1 MSSEVAIWVDGVSKR
16 YQQSAK
22 SRRGAKRVFAAGNDR
37 GDGELWTLKDVSFR
51 VYKGETLGIIG
62 RNGAGKTTLL
72 RVISGITQ
80 PTSGSVKVSGSIAPV
95 LALQSGFNPQFSG
108 RENIY
113 FKCAVMGLSRK
124 ETDERIEQIVDFANI
139 HEFIDRPLRTY
150 SNGMRARLA
159 FAVAFHAEPEILVI
173 DEVLAVGDEPFR
185 RKCMARIVSL
195 KEKGATILFVSHG
208 PALVLQLCDRA
219 VLLDNGELLIAGDPK
234 LVISSYQ
241 RFIYAPHEERSKVRA
256 DLRALATNGET
267 DHGAVPAAAPPPPAG
282 KAPSRGPNAD
292 FDPTVVPESTARS
305 VAQGAHIND
314 TAILDQKDR
323 RVNLL
328 APRRE
333 YKLGLRLVFQQPA
346 ARARVSMMIKTTE
359 GLEIGGA
366 WSQPDCD
373 SLAFVEQGSRLLVTF
388 PFSTHLAPGV
398 YFVDVAVFALIEG
411 KETLLQRIVDATAF
425 QVHPDEE
432 RPITGLTDLSAIP
445 VCDVQLQPVQKHAA
459 GTREPAK

>member
-1 MSSEVAIWVDGVSKR
+1 MSSEVVIWVDSVSKR
-16 YQQSAK
+16 YEPAAK
-22 SRRGAKRVFAAGNDR
+22 SRRSAKPVSAAGK
-37 GDGELWTLKDVSFR
+37 GLVDGQHWTLKDVSFR

-72 RVISGITQ
+72 RAISGITQ

-108 RENIY
+108 RENVY

-139 HEFIDRPLRTY
+139 HEFIDRPLKTY

-185 RKCMARIVSL
+185 RKCIARIASL
-195 KEKGATILFVSHG
+195 KEKGTTILFVSHG

-219 VLLDNGELLIAGDPK
+219 ILLDNGELLIAGDPK

-256 DLRALATNGET
+256 DLRALGTNGET
-267 DHGAVPAAAPPPPAG
+267 DPGAAPATAPPTAAE
-282 KAPSRGPNAD
+282 KAPARAASAD
-292 FDPTVVPESTARS
+292 FDPTVVPESTVPS
-305 VAQGAHIND
+305 VPQGARIND
-314 TAILDQKDR
+314 ATILDQKNR

-333 YKLGLRLVFQQPA
+333 YRLGLRVAFQQPA
-346 ARARVSMMIKTTE
+346 ARARVSMMIKTAE

-373 SLAFVEQGSRLLVTF
+373 SLAFVEQGSRLLISF
-388 PFSTHLAPGV
+388 PFSTHLAPGM

-411 KETLLQRIVDATAF
+411 KETVLQRIVDATAF

-432 RPITGLTDLSAIP
+432 RPITGLTDLSVVP
-445 VCDVQLQPVQKHAA
+445 VCDVQLQPAQKHAA
-459 GTREPAK
+459 GTREPAE